1 MTAPSPAPD
10 LKALLLQ
17 ARGRTAAWMFEVC
30 AGPRPSAPS
39 RQGLDGGRGRGGER
53 RG

>member
-1 MTAPSPAPD
+1 MTAPFPAPD

-30 AGPRPSAPS
+30 VGPRPSVQP
-39 RQGLDGGRGRGGER
+39 RQSLDGGGRRGGER

>member
-30 AGPRPSAPS
+30 AGPRPSVQQ
-39 RQGLDGGRGRGGER
+39 RQGLDSSGGRGGQR